1 MYYDLSDQTALQSAA
16 DPNSKQTQAIQEPS
30 IYQGLLFPEDQIVAD
45 APSSYVDKLQ
55 RLLYSDLN
63 FHGYDTSYS
72 SHDLHAFP
80 AKFPPQLPCKFI
92 LGLTQPG
99 DVVMDPMMG
108 SGTTIVEAYLNHRR
122 SIGFD
127 IDPLAKLITSVKTTH
142 LDADEVNEAGKKV
155 LKSATITVQTNKDY
169 LQELLDKRWD
179 KQTRQF
185 VEYWFAKETQFELVA
200 LISEIEQLE
209 DERVRD
215 FLRLAFSACI
225 ITKSGGV
232 SLAFD
237 LAHTRPHRAK
247 VVFTSSGELIF
258 GNNHSE
264 SPSPRTQ
271 FLTKTL
277 RSPLVEFQKR
287 LQQNVR
293 SLLEIPPSNQLTP
306 NLNLADA
313 QSIPIEPNTVDLIV
327 TSPPY
332 ASNAIDYM
340 RAHKFSLVW
349 LGYTVDQLTNTRSY
363 CIGGENTT
371 TFSFEE
377 LPPFTS
383 SIVAAVRQIDE
394 KKASVLHRYY
404 SEMSRVL
411 RSMYRVLKPD
421 KGAILVVA
429 TSTMRNVDTQTQNC
443 LADIGREVG
452 FEVPAIGI
460 RHLDRNR
467 RMMPAGLSIDLTSQ
481 IQQRMHEEFVL
492 GFYKP
497 VS

>member
-1 MYYDLSDQTALQSAA
+1 MTNPTTDQYGPMDTAESQEQS
-16 DPNSKQTQAIQEPS
+16 IREPS
-30 IYQGLLFPEDQIVAD
+30 IYQGLLFSEHEMVQYAQE
-45 APSSYVDKLQ
+45 SYVDELE
-55 RLLYSDLN
+55 RILLSDLS
-63 FHGYDTSYS
+63 FQGFDTSYA

-80 AKFPPQLPCKFI
+80 AKFPPQLPRKFI

-99 DVVMDPMMG
+99 DVVLDPMMG
-108 SGTTIVEAYLNHRR
+108 SGTTILEAYLSDRQ
-122 SIGFD
+122 SVGLD
-127 IDPLAKLITSVKTTH
+127 IDPLARLISRVKTTP
-142 LDADEVNEAGKKV
+142 LDPEPVAEIGKMV
-155 LKSATITVQTNKDY
+155 LKRATISVQSDTHY
-169 LQELLDKRWD
+169 LRTLLNERWE
-179 KQTRQF
+179 KQTKQF
-185 VEYWFAKETQFELVA
+185 VDYWFALETQIELIA
-200 LISEIEQLE
+200 LITEIERLE
-209 DERVRD
+209 DERIKD
-215 FLRLAFSACI
+215 FLKLAFSACI

-247 VVFTSSGELIF
+247 VVLTRSGELLV
-258 GNNHSE
+258 GNNHHGD
-264 SPSPRTQ
+264 PSPRVQ
-271 FLTKTL
+271 LLTKTL

-287 LQQNVR
+287 LQQNLR
-293 SLLEIPPSNQLTP
+293 SLVEIPGGKRPPYLD
-306 NLNLADA
+306 LADA
-313 QSIPIEPNTVDLIV
+313 QNIPLETESVDLVV

-349 LGYTVDQLTNTRSY
+349 LGYTVDELTNTRGY
-363 CIGGENTT
+363 CIGGENTA

-404 SEMSRVL
+404 SEMSRVM

-421 KGAILVVA
+421 KAAILVVA
-429 TSTMRNVDTQTQNC
+429 TSTMRNVDTQTHNC
-443 LADIGREVG
+443 LADIGREIG

-460 RHLDRNR
+460 RRLDRNR